1 MVDSPRLDG
10 AALDRRALLRSAILL
25 VGGTMAGLPDIAF
38 ATAPTKAFF
47 TPAER
52 AVLDS
57 VCAALIPR
65 TDTPGALEAGVPAF
79 IDAMMTNWAAPKT
92 AERFRSVLTSI
103 DNAARTETG
112 KGYAALTATERD
124 ARLAA
129 FDAAAFAA
137 GDRDWRRFK
146 GLAMTGY
153 YLSEPGATQE
163 LRYELVPGVWEPAV
177 KMGPDTR
184 AWAG

>member
-1 MVDSPRLDG
+1 MADNFG
-10 AALDRRALLRSAILL
+10 LDRRALLQSAILL
-25 VGGTMAGLPDIAF
+25 VGGTMAGLPDLAF
-38 ATAPTKAFF
+38 ATAPTKTFF

-92 AERFRSVLTSI
+92 AERFRSVLDNI
-103 DNAARTETG
+103 DNAARTESG
-112 KGYAALTATERD
+112 KGFVALTATERD
-124 ARLAA
+124 TRLAA
-129 FDAAAFAA
+129 FDAAAFAKN
-137 GDRDWRRFK
+137 DWDWRRFK
-146 GLAMTGY
+146 SLALTGY

>member
-47 TPAER
+47 ALAER

-177 KMGPDTR
+177 KMSPDTR

>member
-1 MVDSPRLDG
+1 MADG
-10 AALDRRALLRSAILL
+10 LLLDRRALMRSAILL
-25 VGGTMAGLPDIAF
+25 VGGAVAGLPDIAF

-47 TPAER
+47 AAPER
-52 AVLDS
+52 AVLNC

-79 IDAMMTNWAAPKT
+79 IDAMMTNWAAPNT
-92 AERFRSVLTSI
+92 ADMFRAVLAQI
-103 DNAARTETG
+103 DGEAKAATG
-112 KGYAALTATERD
+112 KGFASLPPEQRAT
-124 ARLAA
+124 RLQAY
-129 FDAAAFAA
+129 DAAAFAA
-137 GDRDWRRFK
+137 KDPAWRRFK
-146 GLAMTGY
+146 NLALTAY

-163 LRYELVPGVWEPAV
+163 LRYELVPGVWEPNM

>member
-1 MVDSPRLDG
+1 MIAGV
-10 AALDRRALLRSAILL
+10 LDRRALMRIAILL
-25 VGGTMAGLPDIAF
+25 VGGTIAGLPDIAL

-47 TPAER
+47 TGPER
-52 AVLDS
+52 ATLDA

-92 AERFRSVLTSI
+92 AASFRAVLSQI
-103 DNAARTETG
+103 DGETRAATG
-112 KGYAALTATERD
+112 KGFAGLTTDQRD
-124 ARLAA
+124 ARLQAY
-129 FDAAAFAA
+129 DAAAFAA
-137 GDRDWRRFK
+137 GDPAWRGFK
-146 GLAMTGY
+146 NLALTGY

-163 LRYELVPGVWEPAV
+163 LRYELSPGVWEPNT
-177 KMGPDTR
+177 KIGPDTR

>member
-1 MVDSPRLDG
+1 MVDSPGLDD

-25 VGGTMAGLPDIAF
+25 VGGTLAGLPDIAF
-38 ATAPTKAFF
+38 ATAPTRAFF
-47 TPAER
+47 MPAER

-57 VCAALIPR
+57 VCAAFIPR

-79 IDAMMTNWAAPKT
+79 IDAMMTNWAAPAT
-92 AERFRSVLTSI
+92 AAGFRTVLARI
-103 DNAARTETG
+103 DSEARAATG
-112 KGYAALTATERD
+112 KGFAALTAAERD

-129 FDAAAFAA
+129 FDTAAFAA
-137 GDRDWRRFK
+137 DDPAWHRFRN
-146 GLAMTGY
+146 LALTGY
-153 YLSEPGATQE
+153 YFSESGATQE
-163 LRYELVPGVWEPAV
+163 LRYELVPGAWEPNV